1 MISIEQGSCIRFMP
15 KEKDFNYVDI
25 ARWFFVVSSDKNFF
39 IGSITYR
46 LVAWSVGSLV
56 VGRSVIISL
65 KKKGS
70 YTLILLSEHSL
81 LNESVIN

>member
-46 LVAWSVGSLV
+46 LIAWSVGRLV
-56 VGRSVIISL
+56 LRRAVWHDFL
-65 KKKGS
+65 KKELMLHFNTSIGALV
-70 YTLILLSEHSL
+70 T
-81 LNESVIN
+81 